1 MAFTYVEPTTDR
13 DKVRFL
19 IQDTDSTDAHLQD
32 AEITYLLTTWGNVY
46 DAAIAAAE
54 IISGQYAHKTNY
66 SRSIGD
72 LSISESYA
80 ASSTEFR
87 ALADRI
93 REQKNRLYP
102 PSPKINASSI
112 ISTAERT
119 QTVFNT
125 DFRTGLHDYTV

>member
-1 MAFTYVEPTTDR
+1 
-13 DKVRFL
+13 
-19 IQDTDSTDAHLQD
+19 
-32 AEITYLLTTWGNVY
+32 
-46 DAAIAAAE
+46 
-54 IISGQYAHKTNY
+54 
-66 SRSIGD
+66 